1 VTQKLQ
7 RLTEKKISYENLQK
21 ELTFSSDGQLSVRDA
36 DARALNQHH
45 KIVEVS
51 YNVQTVVDSSHCLI
65 ADFEAINR
73 NDFDSLHHMASR
85 AKEILGVSDLSALA
99 DKGYHSGNELQK
111 CEASNIITYV
121 PNREDEDSRGF
132 IYNKETDSYSCPQN
146 HWLTSNG
153 VAYNRKKGK
162 RTVQVK
168 LYRTSACKSCAMRS
182 ECTKQKK
189 GGREIERSE
198 YQDAVD
204 RNNKRVKEN
213 QELYRRRQAIVEHP
227 FGTIK
232 RSWGY
237 TYTLLKGLEKVN
249 AEVALIYLAYN
260 LRRSVSILGVEDLIR
275 RINAWKGPRY
285 PSLCS
290 FLLYFKAIIRE
301 YVEKTKKM
309 HL

>member
-1 VTQKLQ
+1 MNYKSLQ
-7 RLTEKKISYENLQK
+7 R
-21 ELTFSSDGQLSVRDA
+21 ELTLSSDGQVSVTDA

-85 AKEILGVSDLSALA
+85 AKEILGVADLSALA

-111 CEASNIITYV
+111 CEASAIITYV
-121 PNREDEDSRGF
+121 PNREDEGSRGF

-146 HWLTSNG
+146 HRLTSNG
-153 VAYNRKKGK
+153 VVYNRKKGK

-275 RINAWKGPRY
+275 RLKAWKGPKY

-301 YVEKTKKM
+301 CVEKTKKCTYENKTCKIAA
-309 HL
+309 